1 MPTVPHP
8 VSPERPARM
17 RRYNDPNLVPGLM
30 DEVKEY
36 IKKTEKSM
44 GLGFGDVA
52 KPLLLSVRS
61 GSRESMP
68 GMMDTVLNI
77 GLNSKTV
84 VGLAKMAGNEHFAW
98 DSYRRLIQMFAS
110 LLLGVEHEAFEHALE
125 AARKSAG
132 AEFDRDLTAEQLRD
146 LVTEYKKLV
155 VDASGKEFPED
166 PMEQLTYAISAV
178 FGSWMNERAILYR
191 KMYSIPE
198 DWGTAVNIQAM
209 VFGNLGDDSFTG
221 VAFTR
226 DPSTG
231 ENYFYGEFLPNA
243 QGEDV
248 VAGIRTPQPL
258 AKIGAN
264 GEYKAHSMEE
274 TEPELFNQL
283 NDLRLTLERHYSDIQ
298 DIEFTI
304 QQRKVYMLQTRTG
317 KRTAAA
323 SVRIAAEMLAEG
335 MIDKIEAVSR
345 VTPDE
350 VESLLHPQLDDSAKT
365 EVIATGLPASPGGAV
380 GVAAFD
386 AKKAAEWAA
395 EGKDVLLVRVE
406 TSPEDLAGM
415 TVATGILT
423 ARGGMTSHA
432 AVVCRQIGKPCV
444 SAVSSLDVDLRARTM
459 TIGSRKFPEG
469 EMITIDGST
478 GEVFLGEIPRMAG
491 GANNADLNTILGCA
505 DEIRR
510 LGVWTNAD
518 KGVDALRARELGAE
532 GIGLTRTEHMFFDAE
547 RIVVIR
553 EAILAE
559 DEATQ
564 NNAIARLLPFQEA
577 DFEELFTAM
586 DGLPVTLRLLDPPL
600 HEFLPE
606 TDADIAAM
614 AKQTGRTVE
623 QIHAA
628 VERLSEVNPML
639 GHRGC
644 RLGITMPELYKMQ
657 AQAIVNAAITTW
669 SKGFDAHPKIMIPLV
684 SKPQELALMRSLV
697 EEVIANHASELK
709 HEIPI
714 GTMIELPRACVVA
727 GAIAEH
733 ADFFS
738 FGTNDLTQ
746 TTFGLSRDDSATFL
760 PKYQDLGLIDSDPF
774 AVLDPEGVGGL
785 VKMAASAGR
794 ATRPNLN
801 IGICGEHGG
810 DPQSIH
816 FAHSVGLIDYV
827 SCSPLRVPVA
837 RLAAAQAAI
846 AMPMGKTMAFG
857 AAGTT
862 EHPILSRPK
871 M

>member
-1 MPTVPHP
+1 
-8 VSPERPARM
+8 
-17 RRYNDPNLVPGLM
+17 M

-36 IKKTEKSM
+36 LAKTEESM
-44 GLGFGDVA
+44 GLGFGDA
-52 KPLLLSVRS
+52 DKPLLLSVRS
-61 GSRESMP
+61 GARESMP
-68 GMMDTVLNI
+68 GMMDTVLNV
-77 GLNSKTV
+77 GLNADTV
-84 VGLAKMAGNEHFAW
+84 YGLAKMAGNDHFAW

-110 LLLGVEHEAFEHALE
+110 LLLGVEHEEFEHALE
-125 AARKSAG
+125 EARIAAG
-132 AEFDRDLTAEQLRD
+132 AEFDSDLTSAQLEE
-146 LVTEYKKLV
+146 LVTTYKNLV
-155 VDASGKEFPED
+155 LDATGKPFPDD
-166 PMEQLTYAISAV
+166 PMEQLTYAIGAV

-191 KMYSIPE
+191 DMYSIPE
-198 DWGTAVNIQAM
+198 EWGTGVNIQAM

-248 VAGIRTPQPL
+248 VAGIRTPRPL

-264 GEYKAHSMEE
+264 GEYKADSMEE
-274 TEPELFNQL
+274 TEPELFGQL
-283 NDLRLTLERHYSDIQ
+283 NDLRLTLENHYGDIQ

-335 MIDKIEAVSR
+335 MIDKVEAVSR

-350 VESLLHPQLDDSAKT
+350 VESLLHPQLDESAKT

-380 GVAAFD
+380 GIAAFD
-386 AKKAAEWAA
+386 AAKAAEWAA

-415 TVATGILT
+415 TVANGILT

-432 AVVCRQIGKPCV
+432 AVVCRQIGRPCV
-444 SAVSSLDVDLRARTM
+444 SAVSELDVDMDARTM
-459 TIGSRKFPEG
+459 VIGDLSFAEG

-478 GEVFLGEIPRMAG
+478 GEVFLGEIPRMEG
-491 GANNADLNTILGCA
+491 GANNNDLNTILAAA
-505 DEIRR
+505 DSIRR

-532 GIGLTRTEHMFFDAE
+532 GIGLTRTEHMFFDAD

-559 DEATQ
+559 DVAEQ
-564 NNAIARLLPFQEA
+564 NDAISRLLPFQEA

-606 TDADIAAM
+606 TDEDVATMAATM
-614 AKQTGRTVE
+614 NTTVE
-623 QIHAA
+623 HIHSTL
-628 VERLSEVNPML
+628 ERMSEVNPML

-684 SKPQELALMRSLV
+684 SKPEELVLMRSLV
-697 EEVIANHASELK
+697 EEVIAAHASELK
-709 HEIPI
+709 HEIPV

-727 GAIAEH
+727 GSIAEH

-746 TTFGLSRDDSATFL
+746 TTFGLSRDDSSTFL
-760 PKYQDLGLIDSDPF
+760 PEYQELGIVDSDPF

-794 ATRPNLN
+794 NTRPDLN

-810 DPQSIH
+810 DPESIH

-846 AMPMGKTMAFG
+846 AMPMGKSMAVG
-857 AAGTT
+857 ASGTS
-862 EHPILSRPK
+862 HPILSRPK

>member
-1 MPTVPHP
+1 MSALRKIRQAPC
-8 VSPERPARM
+8 S
-17 RRYNDPNLVPGLM
+17 RRYNDPSLVPGLM
-30 DEVKEY
+30 DEVEEY
-36 IKKTEKSM
+36 IKKVEKSM
-44 GLGFGDVA
+44 GLGFGDTE

-68 GMMDTVLNI
+68 GMMDTVLNV
-77 GLNSKTV
+77 GLNATTV
-84 VGLAKMAGNEHFAW
+84 DGLAKMAGNSHFAW

-110 LLLGVEHEAFEHALE
+110 LLLGVEHEEFEHALE
-125 AARKSAG
+125 AAREAAG
-132 AEFDRDLTAEQLRD
+132 AEFDRDLTAEQLEE
-146 LVTEYKKLV
+146 LVGTYKQLV
-155 VDASGKEFPED
+155 LDATGQPFPDD
-166 PMEQLTYAISAV
+166 PMVQLTYAIGAV

-191 KMYSIPE
+191 EMYKIPE
-198 DWGTAVNIQAM
+198 EWGTAVNIQAM

-264 GEYKAHSMEE
+264 GEAKEHSMEE
-274 TEPELFNQL
+274 TEPELYAQL
-283 NDLRLTLERHYSDIQ
+283 SDLRTTLENHYGDVQ

-335 MIDKIEAVSR
+335 MITKQEAVSR

-350 VESLLHPQLDDSAKT
+350 IESLLHPQLDESAKT
-365 EVIATGLPASPGGAV
+365 EVIATGLPASPGGAI
-380 GVAAFD
+380 GIAAFD
-386 AKKAAEWAA
+386 AATAAVWAE

-415 TVATGILT
+415 NVANGILT

-432 AVVCRQIGKPCV
+432 AVVCRQIGRPCV
-444 SAVSSLDVDLRARTM
+444 SAVSELDVDMSARTM
-459 TIGSRKFPEG
+459 TIGDLSFPEG
-469 EMITIDGST
+469 TMITIDGST
-478 GEVFLGEIPRMAG
+478 GEVFEGEIPRLEG
-491 GANNADLNTILGCA
+491 GTDNADMNTILSAA

-518 KGVDALRARELGAE
+518 TGVDSARARELGAE
-532 GIGLTRTEHMFFDAE
+532 GIGLTRTEHMFFDAD

-559 DEATQ
+559 DEAAQ
-564 NNAIARLLPFQEA
+564 NDAISRLLPFQEA

-606 TDADIAAM
+606 TEADINAQAAQM
-614 AKQTGRTVE
+614 GITVDD
-623 QIHAA
+623 IHAA

-657 AQAIVNAAITTW
+657 AQAIVRAAITCW
-669 SKGFDAHPKIMIPLV
+669 GKGVDAHPKIMIPLI
-684 SKPQELALMRSLV
+684 SKPEELEMMRALV
-697 EEVIANHASELK
+697 AAVVDAHAADLK

-727 GAIAEH
+727 GQIANH

-746 TTFGLSRDDSATFL
+746 TTFGLSRDDSASFL
-760 PKYQDLGLIDSDPF
+760 PEYQDKGLIDADPF
-774 AVLDPEGVGGL
+774 AVLDPDGVGGL
-785 VKMAASAGR
+785 VKMASSSGRSANP
-794 ATRPNLN
+794 ALN

-810 DPQSIH
+810 DPESIA

-837 RLAAAQAAI
+837 RLAAAHAAI
-846 AMPMGKTMAFG
+846 EMPMGKVTASG
-857 AAGTT
+857 ASGTS
-862 EHPILSRPK
+862 HPVLNRPAL
-871 M
+871 

>member
-1 MPTVPHP
+1 
-8 VSPERPARM
+8 
-17 RRYNDPNLVPGLM
+17 M
-30 DEVKEY
+30 DEVREY
-36 IKKTEKSM
+36 VKKIEDSM
-44 GLGFGDVA
+44 GLGFGDEE
-52 KPLLLSVRS
+52 KPLLLSIRS
-61 GSRESMP
+61 GARESMP
-68 GMMDTVLNI
+68 GMMDTVLNV
-77 GLNSKTV
+77 GLNATTV
-84 VGLAKMAGNEHFAW
+84 KGLAKMAGNDHFAW

-110 LLLGVEHEAFEHALE
+110 LLLGVDHDEFEHALE
-125 AARKSAG
+125 EARIAAG
-132 AEFDRDLTAEQLRD
+132 AEFDRDLTSAQLEE
-146 LVTEYKKLV
+146 LVTTYKKLV
-155 VDASGKEFPED
+155 LDATGKPFPDD
-166 PMEQLTYAISAV
+166 PMEQLTYSIGAV

-191 KMYSIPE
+191 DMYNIPE
-198 DWGTAVNIQAM
+198 EWGTGVNIQAM

-258 AKIGAN
+258 ARLGSN
-264 GEYKAHSMEE
+264 GVAKEFSMEE
-274 TEPELFNQL
+274 TEPDLFNQL
-283 NDLRLTLERHYSDIQ
+283 NTMRNTLETHYGDIQ

-304 QQRKVYMLQTRTG
+304 MQRKVYMLQTRTG

-335 MIDKIEAVSR
+335 MIDAVEAVSR

-350 VESLLHPQLDDSAKT
+350 VESLLHPQLDESAKT
-365 EVIATGLPASPGGAV
+365 EVIASGLPASPGGAI
-380 GVAAFD
+380 GIAAFD
-386 AKKAAEWAA
+386 AEQAAVWAA

-415 TVATGILT
+415 TVANGILT

-432 AVVCRQIGKPCV
+432 AVVCRQIGRPCV
-444 SAVSSLDVDLRARTM
+444 SAVSELDVDMTARTM
-459 TIGSRKFPEG
+459 TIGDLSFPEG

-478 GEVFLGEIPRMAG
+478 GEVFLGEIPRLEGAG
-491 GANNADLNTILGCA
+491 SNEDLNTILAAA
-505 DEIRR
+505 DSIRR

-532 GIGLTRTEHMFFDAE
+532 GIGLTRTEHMFFDAD
-547 RIVVIR
+547 RLVVIR

-559 DEATQ
+559 DEDSQ
-564 NNAIARLLPFQEA
+564 NNAIQRLLPFQEH

-606 TDADIAAM
+606 SAADITVM
-614 AKQTGRTVE
+614 ATQMGTTE
-623 QIHAA
+623 DAIHATL
-628 VERLSEVNPML
+628 ERMSEVNPML

-657 AQAIVNAAITTW
+657 AQAIVNAAIATW

-684 SKPQELALMRSLV
+684 SKPEELALMRALV
-697 EEVIANHASELK
+697 ADVIAAHAHELK
-709 HEIPI
+709 HDIPI

-746 TTFGLSRDDSATFL
+746 TTFGLSRDDSSTFL
-760 PKYQDLGLIDSDPF
+760 PTYQDLGIISADPF

-794 ATRPNLN
+794 NTRPDIN

-810 DPQSIH
+810 DPESIH

-846 AMPMGKTMAFG
+846 AMPMGKSMSVG
-857 AAGTT
+857 ASASS
-862 EHPILSRPK
+862 HPILSRPK